1 MNTDEMLKKAA
12 SASFR
17 KANGAVLRTINILRE
32 KYNKL
37 DVVQSILEE
46 SGVETGEFVDALNFL
61 SMCGYIQLRD
71 IVSKELADIA
81 DASYKDCE
89 AKVTAK
95 GIRLLAGGI
104 SDNMVEV

>member
-1 MNTDEMLKKAA
+1 MNKEEILKKAESTA
-12 SASFR
+12 F
-17 KANGAVLRTINILRE
+17 KLVNGQVLRTINILRE

-37 DVVQSILEE
+37 ELVQSILEE
-46 SGVETGEFVDALNFL
+46 SGIQINSFMDALNFL
-61 SMCGYIQLRD
+61 SMEGYIKLRFINTHLD
-71 IVSKELADIA
+71 ADIA

-104 SDNMVEV
+104 KDDMIEV

>member
-1 MNTDEMLKKAA
+1 MNKDELLKKAA
-12 SASFR
+12 SATFK

-46 SGVETGEFVDALNFL
+46 SGIGAAEFVDALNFL
-61 SMCGYIQLRD
+61 SLSGYIQMRC
-71 IVSKELADIA
+71 IATKQAADIA
-81 DASYKDCE
+81 DVPYKECE

-95 GIRLLAGGI
+95 GIRLLAGGMN
-104 SDNMVEV
+104 DDMVEV